1 MIYRLKLDFLLE
13 MREGRYTLLLKRV
26 QQGTCLEHLEE
37 NYTQLQKDYHS
48 PSQSL
53 IVTR

>member
-1 MIYRLKLDFLLE
+1 MIHRLKLDFLLE
-13 MREGRYTLLLKRV
+13 AREGRYTLFLKRV
-26 QQGTCLEHLEE
+26 QQGTGLEHLEE
-37 NYTQLQKDYHS
+37 NCTLLQKDYHS